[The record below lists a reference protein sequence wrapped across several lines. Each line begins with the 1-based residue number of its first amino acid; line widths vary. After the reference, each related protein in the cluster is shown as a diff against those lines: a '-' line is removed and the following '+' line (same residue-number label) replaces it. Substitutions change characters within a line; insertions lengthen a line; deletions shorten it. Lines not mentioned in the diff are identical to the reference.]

1 MEYVIIHLF
10 KVFSNKSEIHKFSA
24 KQELKEFTIN
34 QPTLANILKDLLKEE
49 KWPRKK
55 VWELRKNKQQKSWY
69 KYG

>member
-10 KVFSNKSEIHKFSA
+10 KVFSNRSEIHKLSA

-49 KWPRKK
+49 K
-55 VWELRKNKQQKSWY
+55 
-69 KYG
+69 